1 MEEIFVPASGM
12 AMEDVL
18 FTEWLK
24 QPGDEVAAGEPVA
37 VVETDKSTVELSGTT
52 AGRLSRHLVETG
64 ARLPGGTTVA
74 YLLANGETEPGDG
87 SGLAEGSGP
96 TEHVSQPAA
105 GTGHE
110 PTGTGL
116 QPPRADEEP
125 SRQDHEPA
133 RLRREADGRHRLSP
147 RQRRAMADV
156 PVGNGDLQAR
166 NEGDGGIAA
175 ARQGHVGHE
184 TAQPSPPGAAP
195 GDRKATA
202 ALVSESW
209 RTVPHFSV
217 GRDLRVDGLLEAVSA
232 GKAAGRG
239 LTVTDFLLL
248 ALAQALESLGEVS
261 DLGLAVATQWG
272 VLIPVVPSVAHLPLP
287 EVAKQRE
294 GAVSRARNR
303 RLASGD
309 SAPVF
314 ATLSNLGPGGVTW
327 FTGVVPVNQVA
338 LVTIGEVSLRPAVEG
353 RGLVV
358 APMLTAVVTADHR
371 RYDGADSAKLL
382 GVFAEKLQAIT
393 DGRQV

>member
-24 QPGDEVAAGEPVA
+24 EPGDEVAPGEPVA

-52 AGRLSRHLVETG
+52 AGRLSRHLVEAG
-64 ARLPGGTTVA
+64 ARVPSGTTVA
-74 YLLANGETEPGDG
+74 YLLGNGETEPGAHTDG
-87 SGLAEGSGP
+87 ANTDGAVDV
-96 TEHVSQPAA
+96 TTAA
-105 GTGHE
+105 G
-110 PTGTGL
+110 GTGPEPAVASL
-116 QPPRADEEP
+116 QPPRVDEERP
-125 SRQDHEPA
+125 E
-133 RLRREADGRHRLSP
+133 READGRHRLSP
-147 RQRRAMADV
+147 RQRRAMADGVARVTDV
-156 PVGNGDLQAR
+156 PAGNEA
-166 NEGDGGIAA
+166 DGRIAA
-175 ARQGHVGHE
+175 ARQEDAGQE
-184 TAQPSPPGAAP
+184 KAEPSPPGAVP
-195 GDRKATA
+195 NDRKATA

-217 GRDLRVDGLLEAVSA
+217 GRDLRVDGLLDAVSA
-232 GKAAGRG
+232 GKAAGQG

-272 VLIPVVPSVAHLPLP
+272 VLIPVVPSVARLSLP

-294 GAVSRARNR
+294 AAVSRALNR
-303 RLASGD
+303 RLVSGD
-309 SAPVF
+309 SATVF

-371 RYDGADSAKLL
+371 RYDGADSARLL
-382 GVFAEKLQAIT
+382 GLFAEKLQAVT
-393 DGRQV
+393 NGGQV